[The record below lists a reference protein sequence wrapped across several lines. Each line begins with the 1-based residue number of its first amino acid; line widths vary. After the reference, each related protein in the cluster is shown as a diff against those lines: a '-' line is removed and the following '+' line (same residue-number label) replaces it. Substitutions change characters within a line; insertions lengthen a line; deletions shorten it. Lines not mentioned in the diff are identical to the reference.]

1 MVRNEPDPAYL
12 RQRSAPDAS
21 GSAPAQRLLRQRLRS
36 LRQRFLRRRAAVLP
50 RAAGEVAGAP
60 PEVLSLTGLGPFP
73 IHAVIAALAT
83 LSGWLVVRAWA
94 RRLPE
99 APDPADVPHAAA
111 ADPAGPP
118 AAPDARPQRIA
129 AALRRRSAHRPA
141 GRTPGLRAAVVARVH
156 GRAEVDH

>member
-83 LSGWLVVRAWA
+83 LSGWPVVRDWV
-94 RRLPE
+94 RQLPV
-99 APDPADVPHAAA
+99 APVLAVGQSAAA
-111 ADPAGPP
+111 AA
-118 AAPDARPQRIA
+118 
-129 AALRRRSAHRPA
+129 
-141 GRTPGLRAAVVARVH
+141 
-156 GRAEVDH
+156 